1 MYSKEQ
7 IKEII
12 KNENIIK
19 CSSKSIAYKN
29 EFKLWCVNKYYKEQ
43 YSPAM
48 IFKEAWLYNLVPKI
62 TLDDCLKRWRKT
74 FNKKW
79 ELWFI
84 KESRWRKMLIKNQ
97 QKTVPLKTNKEEYIK
112 YLETKNAYLEELQKY
127 FNEDLP

>member
-1 MYSKEQ
+1 MYTKEQ
-7 IKEII
+7 ILEIS
-12 KNENIIK
+12 KNKNIIK
-19 CSSKSIAYKN
+19 CSSKSITYKN

-48 IFKEAWLYNLVPKI
+48 IFKEAWLHGLVPKI
-62 TLDDCLKRWRKT
+62 ILDDRLVRWRKI
-74 FNKKW
+74 FNQKW
-79 ELWFI
+79 ELWLT
-84 KESRWRKMLIKNQ
+84 KESRWRKILIKNQ

>member
-1 MYSKEQ
+1 MYSEEQ
-7 IKEII
+7 IKVIS
-12 KNENIIK
+12 KNKNIIK
-19 CSSKSIAYKN
+19 CSPKSITYKN

-43 YSPAM
+43 CSPAI

-62 TLDDCLKRWRKT
+62 ILDDCLKRWRKI
-74 FNKKW
+74 FNQKW
-79 ELWFI
+79 ELWLI
-84 KESRWRKMLIKNQ
+84 RESRWRKMLIKNQ